1 MHRALPDDRPT
12 ADIAT
17 ISTAPIVEDESE
29 PEVETE
35 AEHET
40 RYLDFVLDK
49 EISQGFGFSM
59 KFDDPSP
66 CVKNVKEN
74 SPAKVAGLMENDEIF
89 AINEK
94 LVENVSS
101 TEVLKMVGEDSF
113 QLRLRV
119 KRTLVPLPTVL
130 PPPPP
135 VPMLP
140 SESTALIELEDAPK
154 DTASSDSGSEDGTFD
169 IVLQKLPGEQSYGF
183 SMHFGG
189 KNPVVKKVNQGTA
202 AGRAALIVNDVILAV
217 SGIKIYDLGQNQV
230 FNLIKEAE
238 VELELTIRREN
249 IFMSSSSEG
258 DLEEQAVIVDAE
270 EYCDVF
276 IQKQTVEPYGFGLD
290 FTQEMPKVKTLKENS
305 PSDKCG
311 LELHDEIY
319 SINGIL
325 VSSISE
331 DKVIDLLLQSPERLN
346 LRVRRVNAPI
356 GSVNII
362 ISSPLHKLRVRL

>member
-1 MHRALPDDRPT
+1 MPDDRPT

-17 ISTAPIVEDESE
+17 VATAPIVEDESA
-29 PEVETE
+29 PEDQTE
-35 AEHET
+35 AGLET

-66 CVKNVKEN
+66 CVKNVKDS

-119 KRTLVPLPTVL
+119 KRTLIPLPTVL

-135 VPMLP
+135 LP
-140 SESTALIELEDAPK
+140 TLPTESTALIEIEDAAE
-154 DTASSDSGSEDGTFD
+154 DSSDSGSEDGTFD

-202 AGRAALIVNDVILAV
+202 AERAALIVNDVILAV

-238 VELELTIRREN
+238 VELGLTIRREN
-249 IFMSSSSEG
+249 IFLSSSSED
-258 DLEEQAVIVDAE
+258 DLENQAVIVDAE

-276 IQKQTVEPYGFGLD
+276 IQKETVEAYGFGLD

-319 SINGIL
+319 SVNGIL

-362 ISSPLHKLRVRL
+362 ILAPYII